1 MFKKQEQIIRTKA
14 ALGTLEYNDIHDI
27 VEYLIKAKS
36 AKIKTIGI
44 YDPDDIAQEV
54 RVKCFKVIHKFSSS
68 KGSAMNFFGVCIDN
82 SLTDLIRRHTLRRSN
97 VCFYCLFNIKGVCQ
111 YYEDID
117 KCEKYSRFL
126 ANKKNKE
133 VICLLRGNSDFEWGE
148 IVGKKHSEVNSY
160 NIESKISDVREF
172 LTEESKVA
180 FDALMNNVD
189 IGSEQEKL
197 LCQEVKY
204 VISKYI
210 Y

>member
-1 MFKKQEQIIRTKA
+1 MFEKQEQVIRNKA
-14 ALGTLEYNDIHDI
+14 SLGTLEYSDIHDI

-36 AKIKTIGI
+36 AKIRTIGI

-54 RVKCFKVIHKFSSS
+54 RVKCFRIIHKFSSS
-68 KGSAMNFFGVCIDN
+68 KGSAVNFFGVCIDN

-126 ANKKNKE
+126 TNKKSKE
-133 VICLLRGNSDFEWGE
+133 VVCLLRGNSDFEWGK
-148 IVGKKHSEVNSY
+148 IVGKQHSEVNSY
-160 NIESKISDVREF
+160 NIESKILDVREF

-204 VISKYI
+204 VIGKYI